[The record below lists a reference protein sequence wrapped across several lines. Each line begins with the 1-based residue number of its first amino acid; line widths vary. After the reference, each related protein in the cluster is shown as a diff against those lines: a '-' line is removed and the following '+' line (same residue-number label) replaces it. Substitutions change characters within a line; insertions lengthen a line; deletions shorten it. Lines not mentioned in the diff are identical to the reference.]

1 MARSLDTALRL
12 VEALIQSSFLIR
24 LSYTSNRSLTSAS
37 IGRLEGGGKYC
48 LTYSP
53 PSPSPTTPVLP
64 SARRHSARI
73 FFCPVSTAAYLKFSL
88 IKRSESKDETSLM
101 VCHSRYAFHSSSGI
115 VSSILLI
122 VLKNSG

>member
-37 IGRLEGGGKYC
+37 IVRLEAAGKYC
-48 LTYSP
+48 LTYSA
-53 PSPSPTTPVLP
+53 PSASPTTPVLP

-73 FFCPVSTAAYLKFSL
+73 FFCQVSTAAYLKFSL

-101 VCHSRYAFHSSSGI
+101 VCHSKYVFKSSRGV
-115 VSSILLI
+115 VSIILESA
-122 VLKNSG
+122 LKNSG